1 MFKYATD
8 QGNSMDKL
16 PDACRDCAE
25 YGSDFCQDCLDE
37 LTENLSPQ
45 EKIVLSE
52 AIKKIARANAEIS
65 NTNSKNS

>member
-1 MFKYATD
+1 
-8 QGNSMDKL
+8 MDKL
-16 PDACRDCAE
+16 PDVCKDCAE

-52 AIKKIARANAEIS
+52 ALKKIARANETDTG
-65 NTNSKNS
+65 NT